1 MKTVSA
7 EAVASHP
14 GCAGIEPHAFA
25 EKEAKA
31 TVCRDWLCPIK
42 VMVKLV
48 LFVVLMFALPAPVSF
63 LIILLTASFW
73 FG

>member
-14 GCAGIEPHAFA
+14 GCAGMFA

-31 TVCRDWLCPIK
+31 TVCRDWLWPIK